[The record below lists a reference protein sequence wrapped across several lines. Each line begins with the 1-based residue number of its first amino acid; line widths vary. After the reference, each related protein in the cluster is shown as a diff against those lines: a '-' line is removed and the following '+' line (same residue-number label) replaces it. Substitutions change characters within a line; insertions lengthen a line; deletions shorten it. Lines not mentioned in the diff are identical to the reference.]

1 LKLTEKRKSAIGVM
15 PIKKVK
21 KIPKL
26 KYDFKGLTARQKN
39 IMKFLIEKNHPVIM
53 SKIVKELNLPK
64 SSVSRNISSLELK
77 GLIEKE
83 SIGVSTMI
91 RLKK

>member
-1 LKLTEKRKSAIGVM
+1 
-15 PIKKVK
+15 
-21 KIPKL
+21 
-26 KYDFKGLTARQKN
+26 
-39 IMKFLIEKNHPVIM
+39 MKFLIEKNHPVIM

-83 SIGVSTMI
+83 SVGVSTMI